1 MFVDQG
7 SPTFLGFGAKITMHC
22 LCLGQ
27 VLAIYQVEN
36 LHSLA
41 AMQLCE
47 LSYLHQT
54 RASLTPQK
62 IFLAFCTVSLLW
74 SSIRSAVMTAAAI
87 MRFSSSALFRM
98 NDTSAGT
105 LIHTCIGPSIAF
117 YQLILYQ
124 FIHAISNET
133 WFCLLLVRPSIAF
146 HIFCWCILLIV
157 MGLKCESVQTLKKRL
172 DRVFIVKQCL

>member
-47 LSYLHQT
+47 LSYLYQT

-62 IFLAFCTVSLLW
+62 VFLAFCTVSLLW

-117 YQLILYQ
+117 YFSVGTFFLR
-124 FIHAISNET
+124 S
-133 WFCLLLVRPSIAF
+133 V
-146 HIFCWCILLIV
+146 
-157 MGLKCESVQTLKKRL
+157 LKGTKCY
-172 DRVFIVKQCL
+172 